1 MLKSWMSIGF
11 AIATFMIAVNCGA
24 PAGII
29 ILLLVAI
36 VPALLCDIGSNYSRR
51 K

>member
-11 AIATFMIAVNCGA
+11 TVFTFYLAFKYGA

-29 ILLLVAI
+29 ILLLIAI
-36 VPALLCDIGSNYSRR
+36 VPALLCDIGSNYNRR

>member
-1 MLKSWMSIGF
+1 MSIGF
-11 AIATFMIAVNCGA
+11 VVFTFYLAFKYGA
-24 PAGII
+24 PAGMI
-29 ILLLVAI
+29 ILSLVAI